1 MDKDTRKPPTH
12 VTVNTPGEEEK
23 RTAETPETE
32 ERPQGTAEK
41 QGKRPR
47 KKKAPRPDAGRTASP
62 GPAPSGC
69 HRFGNPGLYYGRFGV
84 ESFPSGAGK
93 Q

>member
-23 RTAETPETE
+23 RTAETPET
-32 ERPQGTAEK
+32 
-41 QGKRPR
+41 
-47 KKKAPRPDAGRTASP
+47 SP